1 MVFGSNDA
9 AALVIRGTKTK
20 KPGTVVPGFRFLVVA
35 GFLIRVRIR
44 YPRSQTESAR
54 TSGVLLQQQ
63 QALGRP
69 CRVNTIQRFYSLRPA
84 NSKAVAG
91 ARLSPRCF
99 RGSRNT
105 A

>member
-1 MVFGSNDA
+1 MFGSNEA

-35 GFLIRVRIR
+35 GFLIRVRVR

-54 TSGVLLQQQ
+54 TSRVLQQQ
-63 QALGRP
+63 QALHRP
-69 CRVNTIQRFYSLRPA
+69 VMVNTIRKFYSLRLA
-84 NSKAVAG
+84 NSKAAAR
-91 ARLSPRCF
+91 ARLCPRCF
-99 RGSRNT
+99 HGSRSM